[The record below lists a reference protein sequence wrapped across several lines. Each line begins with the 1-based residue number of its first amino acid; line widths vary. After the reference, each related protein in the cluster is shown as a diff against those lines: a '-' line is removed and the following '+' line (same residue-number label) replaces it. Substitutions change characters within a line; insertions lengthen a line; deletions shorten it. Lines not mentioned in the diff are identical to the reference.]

1 MVPVSNTEENVPKR
15 IPIYNLHS
23 GKNSPPRYC
32 DLIIDGS
39 NVYLEKK
46 QSKEKFDSIPWEDL
60 RYQVCEALGISRNC
74 I

>member
-1 MVPVSNTEENVPKR
+1 MPVSNTEEIVLKR

-23 GKNSPPRYC
+23 GKNSPQRYC
-32 DLIIDGS
+32 DLIIDGP

-46 QSKEKFDSIPWEDL
+46 QSKEKFDTIPWEDL
-60 RYQVCEALGISRNC
+60 RYQVSEALGISRNC